1 MYLNIGIASTTH
13 IDRNND
19 RMTKG
24 ALDGMANQI
33 NTKLIPYL
41 IQHDFQKLIG
51 VILYGEVF
59 QLNDGEYALG
69 IIAGV
74 FENDLDERKYGKG
87 KPNEV
92 CDIYKKYLDINLLL
106 DLSKNNHLSKSP
118 VNITQSF
125 NLSDLLERYLNAT
138 AISPNGEVYEIKAF
152 IASIGDLKIEV
163 YPKDHLPAHFHVVS
177 KSRKLNA
184 RFDVNTLELLS
195 VKTGKIQTR
204 DIKKI
209 QTFFEV
215 HPDMLDK
222 LHKEYKRL
230 RG

>member
-74 FENDLDERKYGKG
+74 FENDLDERKYDFG
-87 KPNEV
+87 
-92 CDIYKKYLDINLLL
+92 
-106 DLSKNNHLSKSP
+106 STSH
-118 VNITQSF
+118 
-125 NLSDLLERYLNAT
+125 R
-138 AISPNGEVYEIKAF
+138 
-152 IASIGDLKIEV
+152 
-163 YPKDHLPAHFHVVS
+163 
-177 KSRKLNA
+177 
-184 RFDVNTLELLS
+184 RFRIQRPRSLLS
-195 VKTGKIQTR
+195 PR
-204 DIKKI
+204 IKLSNKS
-209 QTFFEV
+209 
-215 HPDMLDK
+215 
-222 LHKEYKRL
+222 
-230 RG
+230 